1 MVGQAMIQT
10 GLQLPLPLLISL
22 IGAMATPFIG
32 ILSERTG
39 MKLKE
44 AWFVLVSA
52 ASLGGVYQLYNIVKA
67 APDGVLLLY
76 SWGQAPP
83 LSGCLEI
90 DMLGVYMSF
99 SIAFLGLLV
108 SIYSISYMEHE
119 TRVAEF
125 YTLVTFMIA
134 GMFGIVFAG
143 DLFTL
148 FVFWELMG
156 LSSYVLVSFL
166 KQNWGPIEA
175 GFKYLLMSATAGAF
189 LLLSMALLYG
199 LTGTLNFGM
208 LANSIRGNPLTPWTV
223 LLFSTLIV
231 GFGVKSAIVP
241 MHTWLPDAH
250 PEAPSPIS
258 ALLSGVVIETG
269 LYGLTRLL
277 FVVFEP
283 SVFKLPIAALAV
295 LTMTVGNLLA
305 LLQGDLKRMLAY
317 SSIAQIGYMLVG
329 LSAGTV
335 YGAQGLF
342 LHVFNHSMM
351 KGLAFLAAGSLI
363 HIGNTR
369 NIEDLKGIGRAMP
382 LTTMGLFVSF
392 MGLGGVPATSGFI
405 SKFMLFS
412 SAIEVGMTWLT
423 VIGVLNSA
431 LSMAY
436 YLRVIKTLISDPIDS
451 MKGLKEAPKLMV
463 AVTVVMTLVVIL
475 FGVWPEP
482 AVSFAESA
490 AEALVNGFNAY
501 IGAIIG

>member
-1 MVGQAMIQT
+1 MVGDLISQ
-10 GLQLPLPLLISL
+10 GLQLPLPILVSL
-22 IGAMATPFIG
+22 IGALVTPFIG
-32 ILSERTG
+32 ILSDRIG
-39 MKLKE
+39 IKLKD

-52 ASLGGVYQLYNIVKA
+52 ASLLSVYQLYNLVKA
-67 APDGVLLLY
+67 TSEGVLLLY
-76 SWGQAPP
+76 SWGQTPP
-83 LSGCLEI
+83 LSGCFEV
-90 DMLGVYMSF
+90 DMLGVYMAF

-108 SIYSISYMEHE
+108 SIYSVSYMSHE
-119 TRVAEF
+119 TRVTEF
-125 YTLVTFMIA
+125 NTLVTFMIA
-134 GMFGIVFAG
+134 GMFGIVLSG

-199 LTGTLNFGM
+199 LTGSLNFGM
-208 LANSIRGNPLTPWTV
+208 LAASLRGNPLTPWTV

-317 SSIAQIGYMLVG
+317 SSIAQIGYMLIG

-335 YGAQGLF
+335 FGVQGLF
-342 LHVFNHSMM
+342 LHIFNHSMM
-351 KGLAFLAAGSLI
+351 KGLAFLSAGSLI
-363 HIGNTR
+363 HVGNTR
-369 NIEDLKGIGRAMP
+369 NIDGLKGIGHAMP
-382 LTTMGLFVSF
+382 LTTAGLFVSF
-392 MGLGGVPATSGFI
+392 MGLGGVPTTSGFI
-405 SKFMLFS
+405 SKFMLFA
-412 SAIEVGMTWLT
+412 SAIEVGMSWLT

-451 MKGLKEAPKLMV
+451 MKGLSEAPILMV
-463 AVTVVMTLVVIL
+463 GVTVVMTLVVIV
-475 FGVWPEP
+475 FGIWPEP
-482 AVSFAESA
+482 VVGFAESA

-501 IGAIIG
+501 IGAVIG